1 MKTLL
6 NQEDFTAVNQDID
19 QCFAMWREGR
29 LDPLLVAYGGLFRFS
44 TLAMEFVD
52 PKDLDLF
59 LATAIEMAKR
69 YDKQKGEVEYDG

>member
-1 MKTLL
+1 MKALL

-19 QCFAMWREGR
+19 QCFAMWREDR
-29 LDPLLVAYGGLFRFS
+29 LDPLLVAYVGLFRFS

-59 LATAIEMAKR
+59 LATAIDMAKR

>member
-1 MKTLL
+1 
-6 NQEDFTAVNQDID
+6 
-19 QCFAMWREGR
+19 
-29 LDPLLVAYGGLFRFS
+29 LFRFS